1 MMKFDLCVI
10 GSGPAGQNA
19 AISAAK
25 LNKKVIV
32 IEKDAI
38 GGLCQSKGTIPS
50 KTLRDTAFFLSDF
63 KGRTKHG
70 ISSTASN
77 NIDLDRVKKRLDSI
91 VIEGQEFL
99 YRNLDKNHIEMRTG
113 TASFVDKNTVII
125 NDGLGGTETIEA
137 DSILIAVG
145 TRPHTPENIN
155 FDHQYIFDSNSIL
168 NLSFHARR
176 MIVVGGGVIGCEY
189 ACIFAKLG
197 VKVTIIEERNRL
209 LPFLDEE
216 ISNALEFSMRDSGIA
231 IKMCEK
237 ITAAKL
243 NEKNEVCA
251 TFESNKTIVS
261 DILLYTV
268 GRFGNIDHL
277 KLENAGLKANE
288 RGHLHVNENYQTES
302 SNIYAAGDIIGIPS
316 LASTSAMQGRLVSAH
331 IFKQPFKPMDLN
343 TIPYGIYTIP
353 EISMVGETEESLT
366 RKKIPYEVGVGH
378 FRETGRGQIIGDRH
392 GVLKILFHREDLTIL
407 GVHAIGDLATEIIHI
422 GQTVIKFHGTLDYFI
437 STVFNY
443 PTLAE
448 VYKIAAQNGL
458 NRLKNI

>member
-1 MMKFDLCVI
+1 MKYDLCVI

-19 AISAAK
+19 AIAAAK
-25 LNKKVIV
+25 LDKKVIV
-32 IEKDAI
+32 IEKDSI
-38 GGLCQSKGTIPS
+38 GGLCQTGGTIPS

-70 ISSTASN
+70 ISSTATN

-91 VIEGQEFL
+91 VIEGQESI
-99 YRNLDKNHIEMRTG
+99 YRNLDKNHIEMRIG
-113 TASFVDKNTVII
+113 KASFVNKNTII
-125 NDGLGGTETIEA
+125 VDDGAGGTETVEA
-137 DSILIAVG
+137 ENILIAVG
-145 TRPHTPENIN
+145 TSPHTPANIQ
-155 FDHQYIFDSNSIL
+155 FDHKYIFDSNSIL
-168 NLSFHARR
+168 NLSFNARR
-176 MIVVGGGVIGCEY
+176 MIIVGGGVIGCEY

-197 VKVTIIEERNRL
+197 VKVTLIEERNRL

-243 NEKNEVCA
+243 NEKNEVIA

-268 GRFGNIDHL
+268 GRFGNISSLNLD
-277 KLENAGLKANE
+277 KLGVKSND
-288 RGHLHVNENYQTES
+288 RGHILVNENYQTEVP
-302 SNIYAAGDIIGIPS
+302 NIYAAGDIIGIPS

-331 IFKQPFKPMDLN
+331 IFKQPFTPLDLN
-343 TIPYGIYTIP
+343 AIPYGIYTIP

-378 FRETGRGQIIGDRH
+378 FRETGKGQILGDRH
-392 GVLKILFHREDLTIL
+392 GVLKILFHREDLTVL

-422 GQTVIKFHGTLDYFI
+422 GQAILKHHGTVNYFI
-437 STVFNY
+437 TTVFNY